1 MDDIFPIVSAG
12 NPSSRMDLTSPAL
25 ISGLRSQGW
34 QYLGQSYGSAH
45 LHENYGQIWLILRN
59 CSGQLKLQLTH
70 LTRGSLNMMFS
81 INIEHVNN
89 QHIQ

>member
-45 LHENYGQIWLILRN
+45 LHENYGQIWLIYN
-59 CSGQLKLQLTH
+59 IPELQW
-70 LTRGSLNMMFS
+70 SAQAPADALNS
-81 INIEHVNN
+81 WLAEYDVLN
-89 QHIQ
+89 QHRTCQ